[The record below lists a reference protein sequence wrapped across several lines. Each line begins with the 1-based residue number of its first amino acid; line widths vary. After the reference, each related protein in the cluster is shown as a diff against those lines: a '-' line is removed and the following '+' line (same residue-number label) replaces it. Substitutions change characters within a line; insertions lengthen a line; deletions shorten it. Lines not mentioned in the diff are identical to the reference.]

1 MKRIYL
7 YYVYMLATNKN
18 TALYTGVTND
28 LLRRCKEHREGKKFC
43 FTSRYNIHKLVYY
56 EVFDSV
62 KTAIARE
69 KQIKGYS
76 RAKKSDLINTLNP
89 TWTDLFNSG
98 SIINLNTK
106 IIKVPDL

>member
-1 MKRIYL
+1 MERIYL
-7 YYVYMLATNKN
+7 YYVYILTTKKN
-18 TALYTGVTND
+18 GSLYTGVTND
-28 LLRRCKEHREGKKFC
+28 LLRRCKEHRTGKMIG

-62 KTAIARE
+62 ETAIARE

-76 RAKKSDLINTLNP
+76 RVKKIDLVNTLNP
-89 TWTDLFNSG
+89 EWIDLYSNG

-106 IIKVPDL
+106 NNKGAD